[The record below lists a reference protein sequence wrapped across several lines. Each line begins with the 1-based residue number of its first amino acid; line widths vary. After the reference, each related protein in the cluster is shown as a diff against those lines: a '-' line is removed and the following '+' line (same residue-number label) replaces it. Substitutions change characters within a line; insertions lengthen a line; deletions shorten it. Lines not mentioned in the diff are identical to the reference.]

1 MRPTLSITFS
11 TIKTAKEFIMYL
23 PRLRKISDVLT
34 QMYAADPDTV
44 ITRHFIESLIHS
56 GQLTALKYGDAWL
69 VNLDEL
75 YLLLSAEK
83 PDDTE
88 IADDHVPNERIMLT
102 SGEIYRA
109 FLENDPQT
117 IVRKPNLRRF
127 VQQYGIHHFILND
140 KWIIDFPAFAAAVN
154 PKAIKHHRSQPRL
167 RAHDDA
173 VFDFKRLH
181 PHLHVSLQMIEQ
193 QLCSPEVFSIKNG
206 KRWIIN
212 YDELELATLKAVNNL
227 PEGKRPPP
235 TYKKKTKAK
244 LDIKPVHIQQ
254 KDKGYYTLYFKLTVI
269 EYMVKHNLSYK
280 ETVIKFWGIES
291 RKKIRARITLLMNW
305 EAAYKSGGKRALI
318 EQHSPKKH
326 N

>member
-1 MRPTLSITFS
+1 MH
-11 TIKTAKEFIMYL
+11 
-23 PRLRKISDVLT
+23 
-34 QMYAADPDTV
+34 AADPDTV

-75 YLLLSAEK
+75 YLLLSAIK

-193 QLCSPEVFSIKNG
+193 QLCSPEVFSIKTA
-206 KRWIIN
+206 R
-212 YDELELATLKAVNNL
+212 AV
-227 PEGKRPPP
+227 
-235 TYKKKTKAK
+235 
-244 LDIKPVHIQQ
+244 D
-254 KDKGYYTLYFKLTVI
+254 
-269 EYMVKHNLSYK
+269 
-280 ETVIKFWGIES
+280 
-291 RKKIRARITLLMNW
+291 
-305 EAAYKSGGKRALI
+305 
-318 EQHSPKKH
+318 
-326 N
+326 

>member
-1 MRPTLSITFS
+1 
-11 TIKTAKEFIMYL
+11 MYL

-34 QMYAADPDTV
+34 QMHAADPDTV

-88 IADDHVPNERIMLT
+88 IADDHVPNERIMWT

-127 VQQYGIHHFILND
+127 VQQYGLHHFILND

-154 PKAIKHHRSQPRL
+154 PKAIKHHMSQPRL

-212 YDELELATLKAVNNL
+212 YDEFEIAIIKAVNEL
-227 PEGKRPPP
+227 PDDKPLPHPYKKDKKVRIFASPVNIKKFSKGKYTFKFKYAVVEYLLTHTL
-235 TYKKKTKAK
+235 TYKE
-244 LDIKPVHIQQ
+244 L
-254 KDKGYYTLYFKLTVI
+254 
-269 EYMVKHNLSYK
+269 
-280 ETVIKFWGIES
+280 VIKFWGIQS
-291 RKKIRARITLLMNW
+291 RKKIQARIRIVQEWEKAYTTKGKQGLMTDTD
-305 EAAYKSGGKRALI
+305 I
-318 EQHSPKKH
+318 
-326 N
+326 